1 MESSLLHHMKM
12 AKMKTENA
20 SLPVHI
26 KTNKDST
33 PQKKAQAKSKVV
45 NCQLAEFN
53 SKDSDSFV
61 VVAAAAVGPNAV
73 HKGNMTSD

>member
-1 MESSLLHHMKM
+1 MK
-12 AKMKTENA
+12 NV
-20 SLPVHI
+20 SLPVDI

-33 PQKKAQAKSKVV
+33 PRKKAQAKSKVV
-45 NCQLAEFN
+45 NCPLAEFN